1 MVGGHAGINTSLNP
15 RVGKELQ
22 NQRMDRYKWIGHS
35 LRPYPLSVFAMYLDL
50 ILLQLISSSF
60 MTFSVLEG
68 MLDTSVMR
76 DIQQKE
82 SSILSLLPISETR
95 GITTTLHDHAD
106 P

>member
-50 ILLQLISSSF
+50 IDFLF
-60 MTFSVLEG
+60 FY
-68 MLDTSVMR
+68 
-76 DIQQKE
+76 DI
-82 SSILSLLPISETR
+82 LCFR
-95 GITTTLHDHAD
+95 GDA
-106 P
+106 